1 MWLFHFFFIYKYF
14 FFQKQ
19 KKARAEGYE
28 EGDYTLFRS
37 ATVSEFF
44 QTQHPLEVLS
54 AVNEVG
60 CLCMCLQ

>member
-1 MWLFHFFFIYKYF
+1 MFHFFFIYKLS
-14 FFQKQ
+14 FQKQ

-37 ATVSEFF
+37 ATVSEFL

-54 AVNEVG
+54 AVNEV
-60 CLCMCLQ
+60 CFLCMCLQ